1 MAAAKA
7 EVSIPRVW
15 CDLQPK
21 FQRLTPKTLCISQ
34 QTYSIIGDATVELAD
49 LENGGL
55 GVGILVVGRTKPEI
69 WKLPVWRP
77 PS

>member
-1 MAAAKA
+1 MNFPLP
-7 EVSIPRVW
+7 VT
-15 CDLQPK
+15 C
-21 FQRLTPKTLCISQ
+21 
-34 QTYSIIGDATVELAD
+34 YSIGNASVELAD

-55 GVGILVVGRTKPEI
+55 GVGILVVGRTKHEV